1 MKNIFSLTLF
11 AAAAALTAIPAGA
24 SMLFNQNPPN
34 ANSINMTDSRVADN
48 FTLFGS
54 AVLDTINFWYQTDVL
69 GTASDLSTVAWSIY
83 SNSGGS
89 LGSALYSGT
98 TTAATSFDA
107 VNNAD
112 FASFAVPSL
121 ALPAGTYW
129 LELHAGS
136 SLTSDNGGLTIWWSN
151 VDGVP
156 SLAALYNSALGL
168 PNTHETFPGFEAMA
182 FQLVGSGVGNVPE
195 PTEFQ
200 MLTVGLVLL
209 ACGKAARGRATD
221 KDRTE
226 P

>member
-54 AVLDTINFWYQTDVL
+54 AVLDTINFWYQTDVQ

-121 ALPAGTYW
+121 ALSAGTYW

-136 SLTSDNGGLTIWWSN
+136 SLTSDNGGLTIWWSS

-156 SLAALYNSALGL
+156 SLAALYNTALGL

-209 ACGKAARGRATD
+209 ACGKAARGGTTR

-226 P
+226 R